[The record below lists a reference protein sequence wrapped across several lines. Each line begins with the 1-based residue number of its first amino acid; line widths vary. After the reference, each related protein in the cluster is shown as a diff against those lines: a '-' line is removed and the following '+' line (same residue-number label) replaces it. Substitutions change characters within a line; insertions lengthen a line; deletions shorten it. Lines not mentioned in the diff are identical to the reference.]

1 MLFTRMKQ
9 EIFLVQRQQNIFNIT
24 KLENVNKILDE
35 CEIFQVINLQ
45 NVNETILDEFDSCE
59 NLSEG
64 ASKSAEEKIKKAS
77 TLVKIYQNQIKTVT

>member
-1 MLFTRMKQ
+1 MLLTRMKQ

-64 ASKSAEEKIKKAS
+64 VSKSAEEKIKKAS